1 MNLGETL
8 GKFTDWVTGTLV
20 GPDEPYDIMDVA
32 PGDFGETTYGVDSN
46 AALQP
51 AYSEAPRK
59 TDRNKDN
66 VKKLPGS
73 NYKNHEIRLSEPRSF
88 RDATE
93 IVQQLLDNRSVVL
106 NLHLLDKETA
116 QKTIDFV
123 CGASQALNG
132 QPKKVGDGVFVFA
145 PANVSLSDMS
155 TQQTRYNDSMWRTSL
170 Q

>member
-8 GKFTDWVTGTLV
+8 GKFTDFVTRSLV
-20 GPDEPYDIMDVA
+20 GGEEEYDIIDVE
-32 PGDFGETTYGVDSN
+32 PNDFREASYGVDSN

-51 AYSEAPRK
+51 VYEEAP
-59 TDRNKDN
+59 
-66 VKKLPGS
+66 KKSEKSNIKRLPGT

-93 IVQQLLDNRSVVL
+93 IVQQLLDNKSVVL

-123 CGASQALNG
+123 CGATFAIDG
-132 QPKKVGDGVFVFA
+132 KVKKVGDTVFMFTPSCVQ
-145 PANVSLSDMS
+145 LSVEAQETS
-155 TQQTRYNDSMWRTSL
+155 SYGTDSFWGNL